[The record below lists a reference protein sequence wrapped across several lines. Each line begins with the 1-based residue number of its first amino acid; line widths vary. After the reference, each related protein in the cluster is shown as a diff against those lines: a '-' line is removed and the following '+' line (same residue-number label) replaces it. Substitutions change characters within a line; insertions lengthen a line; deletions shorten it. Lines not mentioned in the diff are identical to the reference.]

1 MNPILRTVSHLLIVA
16 ATAGGSV
23 AAADTYSRPGRYL
36 LDAEGWALQP
46 GDNGGLI
53 LRCEDCTSPV
63 QVQIDYTDE
72 RSGPGTEGGNR
83 AFLDALA
90 TEDAQMQFAEL
101 MVEASLP
108 QEVAAA
114 DVVEITVAKVGKT
127 DFGGLPMFRYVALI
141 DGGGDVVTQESSLV
155 AIHRNRIVKIA
166 LNHYHE
172 ALDDAARARIA
183 SLFVSFRFDPETP
196 DR

>member
-1 MNPILRTVSHLLIVA
+1 MNSTLRTVLVA
-16 ATAGGSV
+16 VTALAGSGV
-23 AAADTYSRPGRYL
+23 AVADVYSRPGRYQ

-46 GDNGGLI
+46 GANSSLI
-53 LRCEDCTSPV
+53 LRCEDCVSPV
-63 QVQIDYTDE
+63 QVQIDYSDE
-72 RSGPGTEGGNR
+72 RSGPGTEGGNP

-90 TEDAQMQFAEL
+90 SEEAQQQFAEL

-108 QEVAAA
+108 EEVAAA
-114 DVVEITVAKVGKT
+114 DVVDITVAKVGKT
-127 DFGGLPMFRYVALI
+127 EFGGLPMFRYVALI

-155 AIHRNRIVKIA
+155 AIHHNRIVKIA

-183 SLFVSFRFDPETP
+183 SLFVSFRFDPEIP
-196 DR
+196 SR